1 MLLFSVRE
9 ADFRDARLE
18 NTEAR
23 PWGTDEV
30 VSSQQGLPD
39 LPVPETPG
47 PPAIRPQL
55 QEWPPPSSPGS
66 QTPRGS
72 LDALMPSFLLANN
85 SVLT

>member
-39 LPVPETPG
+39 RSVHLNLDFLPYSQSNQNWNRKWYFWVNQKDIELG
-47 PPAIRPQL
+47 L
-55 QEWPPPSSPGS
+55 GEPGS
-66 QTPRGS
+66 IKGPIPG
-72 LDALMPSFLLANN
+72 
-85 SVLT
+85 